1 MNFTDEGEV
10 GFLASDDA
18 PVPVEPEPVGEP
30 FYSVLISSAE
40 DGVYRLSV
48 EMGLKADPD
57 TRMWYAAAALGAV
70 GLLLCVCVR
79 LVVLLRWRQ
88 RARNNMLAVEMA
100 ETAPE
105 DDHSDHEGEQRN
117 DLRAAAPGDSDFE
130 DESVEASPRKNRR
143 V

>member
-88 RARNNMLAVEMA
+88 RALYRAHVPFEPN
-100 ETAPE
+100 PE
-105 DDHSDHEGEQRN
+105 K
-117 DLRAAAPGDSDFE
+117 F
-130 DESVEASPRKNRR
+130 PRTRSTGM
-143 V
+143 